1 MGDQGRKSQGQ
12 VRRDLRTGPFRP
24 SGPGQVAHGAGH
36 RLRVPQS
43 RLGDPY
49 IHVPRQE
56 VNKKASIFAILSVF
70 RRVVWDRTPSVFR
83 WVVRLLAA
91 VTSPWQRS
99 APLYNK
105 RSSKTVGWRPSVHRK
120 QRPRTASGPET
131 TT

>member
-1 MGDQGRKSQGQ
+1 MGTDQVRKSQEQ
-12 VRRDLRTGPFRP
+12 IRRDLRTGPFRP

-49 IHVPRQE
+49 LHVPRQE
-56 VNKKASIFAILSVF
+56 VSTKASIFAVF
-70 RRVVWDRTPSVFR
+70 SVFR

-99 APLYNK
+99 APLYNM
-105 RSSKTVGWRPSVHRK
+105 RSSKKVGW
-120 QRPRTASGPET
+120 
-131 TT
+131 